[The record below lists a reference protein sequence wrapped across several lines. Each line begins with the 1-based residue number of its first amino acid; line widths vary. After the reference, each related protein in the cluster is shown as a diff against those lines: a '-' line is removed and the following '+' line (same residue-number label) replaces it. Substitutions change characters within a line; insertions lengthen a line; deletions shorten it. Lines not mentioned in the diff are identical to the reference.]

1 MVRIVQRSQ
10 ALEKGSSSK
19 SMAPG
24 LDGVC
29 WSLSFLHH
37 PDPVLLGVVLPNHL
51 AAALH
56 LWFTH
61 FIPRQG
67 HTDHNRLLE
76 VAAPPALSCVG
87 DTKALLKAATKPM
100 GTVLQGKPH
109 GCLLLILSSHGYCHL
124 NSRNCPL
131 KQPLQGCP
139 FSNRMG
145 KSCCM

>member
-29 WSLSFLHH
+29 GSLSFLHH

-56 LWFTH
+56 FMVYTFH
-61 FIPRQG
+61 PKTG
-67 HTDHNRLLE
+67 
-76 VAAPPALSCVG
+76 
-87 DTKALLKAATKPM
+87 
-100 GTVLQGKPH
+100 
-109 GCLLLILSSHGYCHL
+109 SHR
-124 NSRNCPL
+124 S
-131 KQPLQGCP
+131 
-139 FSNRMG
+139 
-145 KSCCM
+145 